1 MNKKG
6 FTLVELMAVI
16 VIISIIALVGVTS
29 ITGVR
34 KQMDKKLFEEKLN
47 SAISSAEKWGEDNK
61 EELTHNI
68 TISVKDGDETVEKTV
83 KGAKLTIGNLIANGY
98 YESEE
103 AVNPNLYNG
112 YVCNSTDK
120 KDPKGYKDGDLCRN
134 VITNNVDNLIVNE
147 ISIKIFTKNN
157 RVYACIEKNANNK
170 NLIKKTDTFDKYN
183 KDLYC

>member
-16 VIISIIALVGVTS
+16 VLISIIALIGVTS
-29 ITGVR
+29 VMGIR
-34 KQMDKKLFEEKLN
+34 RQMDTKLFEEKLT
-47 SAISSAEKWGEDNK
+47 SAIASAEKWGDDNK
-61 EELTHNI
+61 DELNI
-68 TISVKDGDETVEKTV
+68 FNVSPKKI
-83 KGAKLTIGNLIANGY
+83 LTLGELVANGY

-147 ISIKIFTKNN
+147 IEIYVYIKNN
-157 RVYACIEKNANNK
+157 RVYACIEKNDNNK
-170 NLIKKTDTFDKYN
+170 LFIKDFDKYSE
-183 KDLYC
+183 KIYCGG

>member
-16 VIISIIALVGVTS
+16 VLISIIALVGVTS

-61 EELTHNI
+61 DMLPT
-68 TISVKDGDETVEKTV
+68 TK
-83 KGAKLTIGNLIANGY
+83 TIGQLIVSNY

-103 AVNPNLYNG
+103 AVNYNLYN
-112 YVCNSTDK
+112 YTKCSNSKTSQL
-120 KDPKGYKDGDLCRN
+120 GYKDGEFCKN
-134 VITNNVDNLIVNE
+134 IVTNNVDSLIVNE
-147 ISIKIFTKNN
+147 ISIKIFTNNN
-157 RVYACIEKNANNK
+157 RVYACIEKNTNNK
-170 NLIKKTDTFDKYN
+170 NLIKETDTFDKYN

>member
-61 EELTHNI
+61 DMLPT
-68 TISVKDGDETVEKTV
+68 TK
-83 KGAKLTIGNLIANGY
+83 TIGQLIVSNY

-134 VITNNVDNLIVNE
+134 VITNNVDNL
-147 ISIKIFTKNN
+147 S
-157 RVYACIEKNANNK
+157 K
-170 NLIKKTDTFDKYN
+170 NLNF
-183 KDLYC
+183 LLSF

>member
-16 VIISIIALVGVTS
+16 VIISIVALVGVTS
-29 ITGVR
+29 VTGVR

-61 EELTHNI
+61 NE
-68 TISVKDGDETVEKTV
+68 ISTTPTK
-83 KGAKLTIGNLIANGY
+83 TIGELIVSNY

-103 AVNPNLYNG
+103 AVNPNLYNYTKCSPDSKTSKFG
-112 YVCNSTDK
+112 NL
-120 KDPKGYKDGDLCRN
+120 DGELCKN
-134 VITNNVDNLIVNE
+134 IVTNNVDNLIVNE
-147 ISIKIFTKNN
+147 ISIKIFIKNK
-157 RVYACIEKNANNK
+157 RVYACIEKNDVNK
-170 NLIKKTDTFDKYN
+170 NLIKETDTFDKYN

>member
-16 VIISIIALVGVTS
+16 VIISIVALVGVTS

-61 EELTHNI
+61 DMLPT
-68 TISVKDGDETVEKTV
+68 TK
-83 KGAKLTIGNLIANGY
+83 TIGQLIVSNY

-103 AVNPNLYNG
+103 AVNPNLYNYKCDG
-112 YVCNSTDK
+112 EDN
-120 KDPKGYKDGDLCRN
+120 KDPKGYLDGELCKN
-134 VITNNVDNLIVNE
+134 IVTNNVDNLIVND
-147 ISIKIFTKNN
+147 IKLSVNIKNN
-157 RVYACIEKNANNK
+157 RVYACIIKDSNNN
-170 NLIKKTDTFDKYN
+170 NLLVTPDKYN
-183 KDLYC
+183 SGLYCGD

>member
-103 AVNPNLYNG
+103 AVNPSLYN
-112 YVCNSTDK
+112 YTKCSNSKTSQY
-120 KDPKGYKDGDLCRN
+120 GYKDGEFCKN
-134 VITNNVDNLIVNE
+134 IVTNNVDSLIVNE

-157 RVYACIEKNANNK
+157 RVYACIEKNTNNK
-170 NLIKKTDTFDKYN
+170 NLIKETDTFDKYN

>member
-16 VIISIIALVGVTS
+16 VLISIIALVGVTS

-61 EELTHNI
+61 DMLDT
-68 TISVKDGDETVEKTV
+68 TK
-83 KGAKLTIGNLIANGY
+83 TIGQLIANGY

-103 AVNPNLYNG
+103 AVNPKLYNYKCDG
-112 YVCNSTDK
+112 EDN
-120 KDPKGYKDGDLCRN
+120 KDPIGYLDGELCKN
-134 VITNNVDNLIVNE
+134 IVTNNVDSLIVNE

-157 RVYACIEKNANNK
+157 RVYACIKKNTNNK
-170 NLIKKTDTFDKYN
+170 NLIKETDTFDKYN

>member
-61 EELTHNI
+61 DMLPT
-68 TISVKDGDETVEKTV
+68 TK
-83 KGAKLTIGNLIANGY
+83 TIGQLIVSNY

-103 AVNPNLYNG
+103 AVNPSLYN
-112 YVCNSTDK
+112 YTKCSNSKTSQY
-120 KDPKGYKDGDLCRN
+120 GYKDGEFCKN
-134 VITNNVDNLIVNE
+134 IVTNNVDSLIVNE

-157 RVYACIEKNANNK
+157 RVYACIEKNTNNE
-170 NLIKKTDTFDKYN
+170 NLIKETDTFDKYN
-183 KDLYC
+183 KDLYCQLSLCLLL

>member
-16 VIISIIALVGVTS
+16 VIISIVALVGVTS

-61 EELTHNI
+61 EELTLNI

-83 KGAKLTIGNLIANGY
+83 KGAKLTIGNLIANDY

-103 AVNPNLYNG
+103 AVNPNLYN
-112 YVCNSTDK
+112 YTKCSNSKTSQY
-120 KDPKGYKDGDLCRN
+120 GYKDGEFCKN
-134 VITNNVDNLIVNE
+134 IVTNNVDSLIVNE
-147 ISIKIFTKNN
+147 ISIKIFTNNN
-157 RVYACIEKNANNK
+157 RVYACIEKNTNNK
-170 NLIKKTDTFDKYN
+170 NLIKETDAFDKYN

>member
-16 VIISIIALVGVTS
+16 VIISIVALVGVTS

-61 EELTHNI
+61 DMLTPP
-68 TISVKDGDETVEKTV
+68 TIK
-83 KGAKLTIGNLIANGY
+83 TIGQLIVSNY

-103 AVNPNLYNG
+103 AVNPTLYNYTKCSNSKTSQFG
-112 YVCNSTDK
+112 YF
-120 KDPKGYKDGDLCRN
+120 DGELCKN
-134 VITNNVDNLIVNE
+134 IVTNNVDNLIVNE
-147 ISIKIFTKNN
+147 ISIKIFIKSK
-157 RVYACIEKNANNK
+157 RVYACIEKTDTNK
-170 NLIKKTDTFDKYN
+170 ALIKETDTFDKYN
-183 KDLYC
+183 KDLYCN

>member
-34 KQMDKKLFEEKLN
+34 KQLDKKLFEEKLN
-47 SAISSAEKWGEDNK
+47 SAIASAEKWGEDNK
-61 EELTHNI
+61 DMLTTN
-68 TISVKDGDETVEKTV
+68 K
-83 KGAKLTIGNLIANGY
+83 TIGQLIANGY

-103 AVNPNLYNG
+103 AVNPNLYN
-112 YVCNSTDK
+112 YRKCSNSKTSQY
-120 KDPKGYKDGDLCRN
+120 GYKDGEVFKN
-134 VITNNVDNLIVNE
+134 IVTNNVDSLIVNE

-157 RVYACIEKNANNK
+157 RVYACIEKNTNNK
-170 NLIKKTDTFDKYN
+170 NLIKETDTFDKYN

>member
-157 RVYACIEKNANNK
+157 RVYARIEKNANNK
-170 NLIKKTDTFDKYN
+170 NLIKETDTFDKYN

>member
-61 EELTHNI
+61 EELTLNI

-103 AVNPNLYNG
+103 SVNYNLYN
-112 YVCNSTDK
+112 YTKCSNSKTSQY
-120 KDPKGYKDGDLCRN
+120 GYKDGEFCKN
-134 VITNNVDNLIVNE
+134 IVTNNVDSLIVNE
-147 ISIKIFTKNN
+147 ISIKIFTNNN
-157 RVYACIEKNANNK
+157 RVYACIEKNTNNK
-170 NLIKKTDTFDKYN
+170 NLIKETDTFDKYN

>member
-16 VIISIIALVGVTS
+16 VLISIIALVGVTS

-61 EELTHNI
+61 DMLPT
-68 TISVKDGDETVEKTV
+68 TK
-83 KGAKLTIGNLIANGY
+83 TIGQLIVSNY

-103 AVNPNLYNG
+103 AVNPKLYNYKCDG
-112 YVCNSTDK
+112 EDN
-120 KDPKGYKDGDLCRN
+120 KDPIGYLDGELCKN
-134 VITNNVDNLIVNE
+134 IVTNNVDSLIVNE
-147 ISIKIFTKNN
+147 VSIKTFTKNN
-157 RVYACIEKNANNK
+157 RVYACIEKNTNNK
-170 NLIKKTDTFDKYN
+170 NLIKETDAFDKYN

>member
-34 KQMDKKLFEEKLN
+34 KQMDKKLFEEKLT
-47 SAISSAEKWGEDNK
+47 SAIASAEKWGEDNK
-61 EELTHNI
+61 DMLPT
-68 TISVKDGDETVEKTV
+68 TK
-83 KGAKLTIGNLIANGY
+83 TIGQLIVSNY

-103 AVNPNLYNG
+103 AVNPKLYNYKCDG
-112 YVCNSTDK
+112 EDN
-120 KDPKGYKDGDLCRN
+120 KDPIGYLDGELCKN
-134 VITNNVDNLIVNE
+134 IVTNNVDSLIVNE

-157 RVYACIEKNANNK
+157 RVYACIEKNTNNK
-170 NLIKKTDTFDKYN
+170 NLIKETDTFDKYN